1 MIFVCFRICWDTSF
15 IAVSVKLGLAK
26 QNQKVKN
33 WAFPPLRACPRCK
46 LYKMIPSWQCR
57 NEQFPTK
64 LTYVAGSCPE
74 MTYLDKY
81 FQKDHRIVF
90 TSISQT
96 LQHFSAGSSLYWFL
110 YHFFKSFINFLFL
123 QRNFF
128 SNIVILTYMLI

>member
-1 MIFVCFRICWDTSF
+1 MTFVCFRICWDNPSF
-15 IAVSVKLGLAK
+15 IAVSIKLGLAK

-57 NEQFPTK
+57 NEQFPAK

-81 FQKDHRIVF
+81 FQKDHRIIFTTVF
-90 TSISQT
+90 HRLYNIFQLGLLFIDFSII
-96 LQHFSAGSSLYWFL
+96 
-110 YHFFKSFINFLFL
+110 FFKEL
-123 QRNFF
+123 
-128 SNIVILTYMLI
+128 Y